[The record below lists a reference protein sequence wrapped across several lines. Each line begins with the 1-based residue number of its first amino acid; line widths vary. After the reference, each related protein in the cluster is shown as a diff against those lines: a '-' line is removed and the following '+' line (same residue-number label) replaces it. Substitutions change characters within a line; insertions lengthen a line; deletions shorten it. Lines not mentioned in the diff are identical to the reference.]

1 VTAPPRPKP
10 RLRRF
15 TLAAILSLLLCLA
28 FGGLWA
34 RSLWVDDTIEYASG
48 SSGGLYAVRS
58 LYGYLSFDT
67 ADRRLP
73 NTPLGLHWHRD
84 PLDGRGRQLAAEYGP
99 RLEDFGVRTYTR
111 ADDEDLRESGA
122 STGFRS
128 VAISYWLLVAAA
140 AILPAA
146 AAYRRFR
153 PAWVSPPRCARCG
166 AELPADATRCP
177 ACGAESPVK

>member
-1 VTAPPRPKP
+1 MKPKRPRP
-10 RLRRF
+10 F

-28 FGGLWA
+28 FAGLWA
-34 RSLWVDDTIEYASG
+34 RSLWVDDTIEYASA

-73 NTPLGLHWHRD
+73 NTLPGLHWHHD
-84 PLDGRGRQLAAEYGP
+84 PLDARGRQLAAEYGP

-111 ADDEDLRESGA
+111 ADDEDLLESGA
-122 STGFRS
+122 SNGFRS

-140 AILPAA
+140 AILPGV

-153 PAWVSPPRCARCG
+153 PANVHPKRCPRCG
-166 AELPADATRCP
+166 AELRADAQRCP
-177 ACGAESPVK
+177 ACGEVLPSASPA